1 MDSVKEITR
10 RQEKTIL
17 GILIFLCLVLAS
29 IVYVITPMIKTE
41 LTARVID
48 QKNVYEVSEDELKNK
63 GEIYQELNFKCIEN
77 CSSGIKIIN
86 QKFIKGDISNEIPD
100 QMIIEFSNPLDFN
113 VECEIYENQ
122 QISKITINSKQE
134 NSISILSDKIKEI
147 EFICNLNN
155 IKQKFKI

>member
-10 RQEKTIL
+10 KQEKTIL